1 MLRPQTL
8 AGGGGRVIDGESP
21 SAVRG
26 VRAFRS
32 RSGATRFLEYPGSPL
47 SHQTRVRSRRRAGLG
62 RCPPSARPALTL
74 FVDGFRGAQS
84 RAGTQFSEPLPAAK
98 RKPSRPRLVV
108 APETRALMASQRAA
122 APLCIVGI
130 PRCRRLGRGV
140 GSAHERNRVVNLRE
154 QADATLRTQVLSQ
167 AVAFV
172 RSRCCGR
179 RFNPVFLGLRRIES
193 VAPVSDFASSVTQ
206 QPVARTLIS
215 PEAGRA

>member
-1 MLRPQTL
+1 MLRPRHL
-8 AGGGGRVIDGESP
+8 AGGKAVSSTASPPLRCAGSGRFVRDLAQPP
-21 SAVRG
+21 S
-26 VRAFRS
+26 
-32 RSGATRFLEYPGSPL
+32 LEYPGSPL